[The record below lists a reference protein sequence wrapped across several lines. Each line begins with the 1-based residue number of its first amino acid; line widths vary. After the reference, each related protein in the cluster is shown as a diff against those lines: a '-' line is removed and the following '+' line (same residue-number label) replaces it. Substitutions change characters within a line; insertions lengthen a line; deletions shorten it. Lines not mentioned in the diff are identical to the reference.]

1 MLKRWNFLETG
12 FYEGIKVVPNTR
24 ATGLSLARVGHKTR
38 VEAVVTDTGE
48 FGCDIVV
55 LAGGADTSEL
65 AAYAGLEVPFGHTF
79 GATVLT
85 DAVAAAFKNVAV
97 VHTPRDRPP
106 MMNLRQLKDGSVM
119 IHSGSHGAD
128 QDESMGRTDQDAEY
142 LLENAAVYLP
152 SLRATKIK
160 EIRRGRRPMPE
171 DGHPILGFAR
181 AVPNLYFA
189 AMHSGVSLA
198 ALAGEFATTEIVD
211 GARIEVLEPFRVER
225 FS

>member
-1 MLKRWNFLETG
+1 
-12 FYEGIKVVPNTR
+12 
-24 ATGLSLARVGHKTR
+24 
-38 VEAVVTDTGE
+38 
-48 FGCDIVV
+48 
-55 LAGGADTSEL
+55 
-65 AAYAGLEVPFGHTF
+65 
-79 GATVLT
+79 
-85 DAVAAAFKNVAV
+85 
-97 VHTPRDRPP
+97 
-106 MMNLRQLKDGSVM
+106 M
-119 IHSGSHGAD
+119 IHGGSHGGD

-142 LLENAAVYLP
+142 LLESAAEYLP
-152 SLRATKIK
+152 GLRAAKIK